1 MNLKTVWKELHNL
14 NAQETDL
21 IKRFESDPFGPLF
34 VTAAEILRKRG
45 YLDECIVLLEDGLK
59 KFPQFH
65 SARAALGRDYYFKG
79 MMPEA
84 LTEIEIVITRNP
96 ENLMAQRLRMKLA
109 LIFDDRPS
117 VIHRLNIL
125 KQLSTDDEF
134 SRILRDLVSIDD
146 WRGAQ
151 NLVFSELKKLG
162 IQCDLEIKNNFKPK
176 SETNVSS
183 AEPIHTLESWEL
195 PKVSNDQIQSI
206 EQRVQT
212 NTQAMRDTNKKNK
225 INEISEDTNQNY
237 SEYLPPIF
245 RPGNTL
251 SQVRG
256 DNDRYLA
263 LKGFRVVSTS
273 GLFVNGG
280 VGGLGGGLESSTLAE
295 IYVTQGMYS
304 KAAEI
309 YEKLLRESPEDISL
323 QKKLIS
329 AQELVRQNLSK
340 RVNIP
345 EKRAIIP
352 EKDRKLKVL
361 ESLLDKLEG
370 KMAQSEEFGN

>member
-34 VTAAEILRKRG
+34 VTATEILRKRG

-117 VIHRLNIL
+117 VIHQLNIL

-134 SRILRDLVSIDD
+134 SRILRDLVSMDN

-151 NLVFSELKKLG
+151 NLVFSELKKSG
-162 IQCDLEIKNNFKPK
+162 IQCDLEIKNNYKSK

-183 AEPIHTLESWEL
+183 AEPIRTLESWEL

-212 NTQAMRDTNKKNK
+212 NTLSTRDTLKNNK
-225 INEISEDTNQNY
+225 IDGNNEDYNQNY

-256 DNDRYLA
+256 DNDRYLV

-309 YEKLLRESPEDISL
+309 YEKLLRESPDDISL

-329 AQELVRQNLSK
+329 VQEFVRQNLSK